1 LVPPPREVVSEDAT
15 STPTITK
22 DEPTIIKDE
31 PTITIVYDNTVFDD
45 RLSADWGFA
54 ALIELDGY
62 TILFDTGGSGA
73 MLLGNLQALGFD
85 PLDIDAV
92 VLSHEHGDHV
102 GGLPLLLAQGVEP
115 SIYLPQSFSL
125 STKSIADSHGVLVE
139 VSDPMEI
146 IPGVY
151 TTGELGEEIIEQALV
166 LETAE
171 GIVVVTG
178 CAHPGIVEILQRA
191 KEITGEDIDLVVGGF
206 HLMRHSQHQIESII
220 DEFRSLGVRRVVP
233 SHCTGELAM
242 SLFAEAYG
250 EDYLVGGVGTGPIK
264 RFRLKSCRGDLS
276 WSEILA
282 IELIVSSTA
291 IPALCSVSVLMATP
305 KSTTSPITPEPVIHQ
320 VPSITGPYPERG

>member
-1 LVPPPREVVSEDAT
+1 MNILIGRHTIAFVVLACSALIIGCGESPEEPTILPRTTRTPSEAPTLVPPTREVVSEGAT
-15 STPTITK
+15 ITPTITK
-22 DEPTIIKDE
+22 DEPTIAKDE
-31 PTITIVYDNTVFDD
+31 PTITIVYENTVFDD

-85 PLDIDAV
+85 PLEIDAV

-125 STKSIADSHGVLVE
+125 STKSIASNHGVLVE

-151 TTGELGEEIIEQALV
+151 TTGEMGEEIIEQALV
-166 LETAE
+166 LETTE

-178 CAHPGIVEILQRA
+178 CAHPGIVEIIQRA

-233 SHCTGELAM
+233 SHCTGELAI

-250 EDYLVGGVGTGPIK
+250 EYYLVGGVG
-264 RFRLKSCRGDLS
+264 R
-276 WSEILA
+276 
-282 IELIVSSTA
+282 
-291 IPALCSVSVLMATP
+291 ALLNGSD
-305 KSTTSPITPEPVIHQ
+305 
-320 VPSITGPYPERG
+320 

>member
-1 LVPPPREVVSEDAT
+1 MNVLIGRHTIAFVVLACSALIIGCGESPEEPTILPRATRTPSEASTLVPPTREVVSEGAT
-15 STPTITK
+15 STPTIA
-22 DEPTIIKDE
+22 EDE
-31 PTITIVYDNTVFDD
+31 PTITIVYDNTAFDD

-62 TILFDTGGSGA
+62 TILFDTGGSGT

-92 VLSHEHGDHV
+92 VLSHEHGDHI
-102 GGLPLLLAQGVEP
+102 GGLPILLAQGVEP

-125 STKSIADSHGVLVE
+125 SIKSFADSHGVLVE
-139 VSDPMEI
+139 ASDPMEI

-178 CAHPGIVEILQRA
+178 CAHPGIVEIIQRA
-191 KEITGEDIDLVVGGF
+191 KEITGEDVDLVVGGF

-233 SHCTGELAM
+233 SHCTGELAI

-250 EDYLVGGVGTGPIK
+250 EDYLGGGVG
-264 RFRLKSCRGDLS
+264 R
-276 WSEILA
+276 
-282 IELIVSSTA
+282 
-291 IPALCSVSVLMATP
+291 ALLNGSD
-305 KSTTSPITPEPVIHQ
+305 
-320 VPSITGPYPERG
+320 